1 MYGTFRSGGPGRGMR
16 GGERPGPGLWDVVDG
31 AREMFDHRAGPRR
44 MARGDV
50 RAAILALLAEEP
62 MHGYQLIGEIEQ
74 RSGGVWR
81 PSPGS
86 VYPTLQLLADE
97 GLVRVET
104 VGEKKTYSLTEAGAE
119 AAASAEGAQ
128 PWDSPQV
135 RDAERAS
142 VLPKAG
148 VKLAQALAQFGRDA
162 SPEQVEQAV
171 QVVNDA
177 RRRLYTILAEG

>member
-1 MYGTFRSGGPGRGMR
+1 MHGTFTAGAPGHGLHGGDRLGSGLREAM
-16 GGERPGPGLWDVVDG
+16 EG
-31 AREMFDHRAGPRR
+31 AREMFDRRPGTPR

-62 MHGYQLIGEIEQ
+62 MHGYQLIGEIER

-104 VGEKKTYSLTEAGAE
+104 VGEKKTYALTEAGAAE
-119 AAASAEGAQ
+119 AAAAEGL
-128 PWDSPQV
+128 PWESRKV
-135 RDAERAS
+135 KEAERTSA
-142 VLPKAG
+142 LPKAG
-148 VKLAQALAQFGRDA
+148 MKLAQALAQLGHDA
-162 SPEQVEQAV
+162 TPEQVEQAV
-171 QVVNDA
+171 QVVEDA
-177 RRRLYTILAEG
+177 RRKIYTILAEG